1 VRRSVRVTV
10 KIRARYPLIAIC
22 LVGGIALALSHSKNS
37 AAHRVS
43 MLRGGTPVTFI
54 FQGDKVRIEEH
65 GSPRVI
71 IFDGESM
78 EYFEVDTEKKTWAVA
93 TLRDAVTQ
101 GKAHGVQDIKAID
114 KALLPELRYHAI
126 AERQERLALWI
137 HLLKNTY
144 FYPTTIH
151 STVAGQP
158 CDGYTEHVD
167 GKVVAEGCYIPWGRK
182 TIRKEDL
189 SAVEH
194 LAEFLNVAL
203 AEEESAGGIDLR
215 EGPLGRLARSPG
227 FPARRY
233 DIARDGMSGVQ
244 LRMVQFVRTLPV
256 EPETFQPPA
265 SYTKLDRPAAVWP
278 VIQRVREQAPVQ
290 P

>member
-1 VRRSVRVTV
+1 MTV

-182 TIRKEDL
+182 TIRKEDWT
-189 SAVEH
+189 SAQWSTSPSSSTWRSLRRSQPEGSTSGKAPSVAS
-194 LAEFLNVAL
+194 LAPLASRPVATTSRGT
-203 AEEESAGGIDLR
+203 AC
-215 EGPLGRLARSPG
+215 
-227 FPARRY
+227 PAC
-233 DIARDGMSGVQ
+233 S
-244 LRMVQFVRTLPV
+244 
-256 EPETFQPPA
+256 
-265 SYTKLDRPAAVWP
+265 
-278 VIQRVREQAPVQ
+278 
-290 P
+290 